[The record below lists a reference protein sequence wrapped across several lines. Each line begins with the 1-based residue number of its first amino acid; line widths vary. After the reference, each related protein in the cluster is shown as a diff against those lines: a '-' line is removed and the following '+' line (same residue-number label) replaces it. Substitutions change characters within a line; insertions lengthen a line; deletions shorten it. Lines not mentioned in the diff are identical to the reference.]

1 MAQVFSL
8 LLLAVMIF
16 AIVDAVTSDNWRIRY
31 MPKVAWV
38 LLIVFLPL
46 IGSILWFVLGKERT
60 GAVSGGGDH
69 GSFGDPRRRESLS
82 RESLPRES
90 LSRESSAEDD
100 LAAVEREIAFHEKQ
114 AEIRRLEA
122 QLRAK
127 RLEGPKS

>member
-1 MAQVFSL
+1 MAQLVSL

-46 IGSILWFVLGKERT
+46 VGSVLWFILGKERQV
-60 GAVSGGGDH
+60 AADR
-69 GSFGDPRRRESLS
+69 GSFGDPRRTEGIAPAS
-82 RESLPRES
+82 RT
-90 LSRESSAEDD
+90 EDD
-100 LAAVEREIAFHEKQ
+100 LAAIEREIAFHEKQ

-122 QLRAK
+122 QLKAK
-127 RLEGPKS
+127 RDRELPE

>member
-1 MAQVFSL
+1 MAQLLLL

-16 AIVDAVTSDNWRIRY
+16 AIVDAVTSDNWRIRF

-60 GAVSGGGDH
+60 VAVDH
-69 GSFGDPRRRESLS
+69 GSFGDPRRHEA
-82 RESLPRES
+82 LPER
-90 LSRESSAEDD
+90 SSAEDD

-122 QLRAK
+122 KLQAK
-127 RLEGPKS
+127 KLDEPNS

>member
-1 MAQVFSL
+1 MAQILSL

-16 AIVDAVTSDNWRIRY
+16 AIVDAVTSDNWRIRF

-60 GAVSGGGDH
+60 APVDR
-69 GSFGDPRRRESLS
+69 GSFGDPRRQ
-82 RESLPRES
+82 ESLPQ
-90 LSRESSAEDD
+90 SSSTEDD

-127 RLEGPKS
+127 REQPDT

>member
-1 MAQVFSL
+1 MAQLLSL
-8 LLLAVMIF
+8 LLVGVMVF

-60 GAVSGGGDH
+60 APADH
-69 GSFGDPRRRESLS
+69 GSFGDPRRRESL
-82 RESLPRES
+82 PQG
-90 LSRESSAEDD
+90 SSTEDD

-122 QLRAK
+122 QLKARRAQ
-127 RLEGPKS
+127 ESDS

>member
-1 MAQVFSL
+1 MAQLLSV

-16 AIVDAVTSDNWRIRY
+16 AIVDAITSDSWRIRF

-46 IGSILWFVLGKERT
+46 VGSILWFVLGKERT
-60 GAVSGGGDH
+60 AVESH
-69 GSFGDPRRRESLS
+69 GSFGDPRRQDAVR
-82 RESLPRES
+82 
-90 LSRESSAEDD
+90 SAPSTEDD

-122 QLRAK
+122 KLQAK
-127 RLEGPKS
+127 RDQAQ

>member
-1 MAQVFSL
+1 MAQLLSL

-31 MPKVAWV
+31 LPKVAWV

-60 GAVSGGGDH
+60 AQVDH
-69 GSFGDPRRRESLS
+69 GSFGDPRRREA
-82 RESLPRES
+82 LPEG
-90 LSRESSAEDD
+90 SSTEDD

-122 QLRAK
+122 QLKAK
-127 RLEGPKS
+127 RNDDPNS

>member
-60 GAVSGGGDH
+60 GAVGGGDH
-69 GSFGDPRRRESLS
+69 GSFGDPRRRESL
-82 RESLPRES
+82 P
-90 LSRESSAEDD
+90 RESSAEDD

-122 QLRAK
+122 QLRAR
-127 RLEGPKS
+127 RLEGPNS